1 MQRIGI
7 VGTANIADS
16 RFLPAL
22 KQSSKFEY
30 IGVAGR
36 NEFKI
41 DKFVEKHGGKPFYG
55 YDAIISREV
64 TDSLYLPLP
73 PALHYEWGRKCLENN
88 IHVFMEKPFTTCY
101 QETYELVE
109 FAREKGKVLYENYM
123 FLYHKQ
129 LAVIKDILFEQKLL
143 GDLRLIRINFA
154 FPHRAADDF
163 RYNAQMGGGALLDCG
178 GYTARLAMELLGDK
192 IEVKTANLNLSD
204 AYNVDLFGSAT
215 LQDENRLVAQLA
227 FGMDNGYKCELEVV
241 GQKGWL
247 KTGRIF
253 TAPPEMDVEI
263 ELSVNNENRNIVV
276 ERDNQFLNSIHTF
289 YSLLEDDKKRES
301 MYTEILNISKLVEEI
316 RSKGL

>member
-7 VGTANIADS
+7 VGTANIADN

-22 KQSSKFEY
+22 KQSDKFEY

-36 NEFKI
+36 NALKTDEFVK
-41 DKFVEKHGGKPFYG
+41 KHGGQPFYG
-55 YDAIISREV
+55 YDTIISRDV

-73 PALHYEWGRKCLENN
+73 PALHNEWGKKCLEND
-88 IHVFMEKPFTTCY
+88 IHVFMEKPFTICY
-101 QETYELVE
+101 QQTKELVE
-109 FAREKGKVLYENYM
+109 LARKKEKVLYENYM

-129 LAVIKDILFEQKLL
+129 LAVIKEILFEQKLL
-143 GDLRLIRINFA
+143 GYLRLIRINFS
-154 FPHRAADDF
+154 FPHRAANDF
-163 RYNAQMGGGALLDCG
+163 RYNEQMGGGALLDCG

-192 IEVKTANLNLSD
+192 IEVKAACLNSD
-204 AYNVDLFGSAT
+204 SAYNVDLFGSAT
-215 LQDENRLVAQLA
+215 LQDEKGLVAQLA

-276 ERDNQFLNSIHTF
+276 ERDNQFLNSIHMF
-289 YSLLEDDKKRES
+289 HGLLEDDKKRES
-301 MYTEILNISKLVEEI
+301 MYTEILNISRLVEEI